1 MKQEINNNIQAASE
15 RAAAHRLRSIM
26 SALFLAIPLTIFV
39 LFVLP
44 SGYGC
49 ITAIVL
55 VAVNCRKVRAAISA
69 TG

>member
-1 MKQEINNNIQAASE
+1 MKQDNQYNIQAASE
-15 RAAAHRLRSIM
+15 RAAAHRLRSPYEP
-26 SALFLAIPLTIFV
+26 LFLAIPLTIFV

-44 SGYGC
+44 IWLGC

-55 VAVNCRKVRAAISA
+55 VAVNCRKVSSSDSA